1 MDIEHI
7 TKELNKKFAAPLQEY
22 YKRRIVF
29 WYDPDK
35 EFADDVENLSLDNAR
50 VLVLT
55 GRNNFS
61 AKLELH
67 READSNY
74 LVYCPLVYA
83 NIEDNWLLDIEL
95 YSEDF
100 RADVVSLW
108 MDDLHIPNE
117 ENLRKH
123 VQKNKNSLTP
133 RNVAINLL
141 PWFPM
146 FPHPSKST
154 WASWQCLQVAK
165 RQHCRRLLKLSCV
178 EI

>member
-83 NIEDNWLLDIEL
+83 NIEDNWLLDVEL
-95 YSEDF
+95 YSEEF

-123 VQKNKNSLTP
+123 VQ
-133 RNVAINLL
+133 
-141 PWFPM
+141 
-146 FPHPSKST
+146 
-154 WASWQCLQVAK
+154 
-165 RQHCRRLLKLSCV
+165 
-178 EI
+178 